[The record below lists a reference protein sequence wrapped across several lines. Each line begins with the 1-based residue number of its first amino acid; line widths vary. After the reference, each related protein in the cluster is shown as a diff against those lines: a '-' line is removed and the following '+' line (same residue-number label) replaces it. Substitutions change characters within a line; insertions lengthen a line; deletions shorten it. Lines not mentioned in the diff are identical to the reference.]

1 MRLTQHAA
9 GVAGAKGGGPFGA
22 ERAVREGRPKGRTS
36 KAKRC
41 SARRAPNRPS
51 WPAPLSPRRASV
63 LRNHQILVPRI
74 PPYIRRRIRTQR
86 THYPSLITCHLQL
99 HFRHVCGDA
108 AVAFCFGD
116 ASVHDGH
123 HAMLELIIQHAK
135 YAVLGPFEALFSDI
149 VMYGTAHCDISWWM
163 IADA

>member
-1 MRLTQHAA
+1 
-9 GVAGAKGGGPFGA
+9 
-22 ERAVREGRPKGRTS
+22 KGRTS
-36 KAKRC
+36 MAMRC

-51 WPAPLSPRRASV
+51 WPAPPSPRRASV

-74 PPYIRRRIRTQR
+74 PPYIRRRIRTNR
-86 THYPSLITCHLQL
+86 TYLPILAKSHLQRRL
-99 HFRHVCGDA
+99 RHVCGDA
-108 AVAFCFGD
+108 AAAYCFGD

-123 HAMLELIIQHAK
+123 HAMLELIIQHAQ
-135 YAVLGPFEALFSDI
+135 YGVLGPFEALFSDI